1 MKLPIRLLAAA
12 LPLLLA
18 ACVHKEAVR
27 PQPKADYAVLLNE
40 QRAREH
46 LLATTDHWVLQGKI
60 GVSGQVNG
68 KKDGGSGTLTW
79 TQNGQTY
86 DFVVR
91 GPVGS
96 KSFKLTVTPEGATL
110 EGLEGGP
117 QRSPVVESLV
127 QNTLGWQVPFRNLRA
142 GAIVGSGTV
151 SNKDAKRG
159 YCCIAEKRCLETI
172 EDGSAHTEFMKFG
185 DTVKIEMFDE
195 AGKSIF
201 GSIDQAVAPLEGGL

>member
-46 LLATTDHWVLQGKI
+46 LLANTDHWVLQGKI
-60 GVSGQVNG
+60 GVVGEVNG

-79 TQNGQTY
+79 TQNGTSY

-91 GPVGS
+91 GPVGA
-96 KSFKLTVTPEGATL
+96 KSFKLSVSPEWAVL
-110 EGLEGGP
+110 EGLDGGP
-117 QRSPVVESLV
+117 QRSTDPETVVQNALGWHVPLRDLRAWVLGIRADSGPADLTFGSDGLPSTLTQDGWTISYPAWDTTREPAVPTKIFASNPPYSVRLSVESWNI
-127 QNTLGWQVPFRNLRA
+127 Q
-142 GAIVGSGTV
+142 
-151 SNKDAKRG
+151 
-159 YCCIAEKRCLETI
+159 
-172 EDGSAHTEFMKFG
+172 
-185 DTVKIEMFDE
+185 
-195 AGKSIF
+195 
-201 GSIDQAVAPLEGGL
+201 

>member
-27 PQPKADYAVLLNE
+27 PQPKTDYAVLLNE

-46 LLATTDHWVLQGKI
+46 LLAKTDHWVLQGKI
-60 GVSGQVNG
+60 GVSGQING

-79 TQNGQTY
+79 TQNGESY
-86 DFVVR
+86 EFVVR

-117 QRSPVVESLV
+117 QRSPDVESLV
-127 QNTLGWQVPFRNLRA
+127 QNTLGWQVPFHDLRA
-142 GAIVGSGTV
+142 WVLGTRADSGP
-151 SNKDAKRG
+151 
-159 YCCIAEKRCLETI
+159 AEL
-172 EDGSAHTEFMKFG
+172 KFG
-185 DTVKIEMFDE
+185 DDGLPMSLTQDGWTVTYPGWDSKREPALPTKVFASNPTNSVRLSVESWTI
-195 AGKSIF
+195 
-201 GSIDQAVAPLEGGL
+201 Q

>member
-18 ACVHKEAVR
+18 ACAPKETAR

-46 LLATTDHWVLQGKI
+46 LLAKADHWVLQGKI
-60 GVSGQVNG
+60 GVSGEVNG

-79 TQNGQTY
+79 TQNGESY

-96 KSFKLTVTPEGATL
+96 KSFKLSVTPDGAVL
-110 EGLEGGP
+110 EGLDGGP
-117 QRSPVVESLV
+117 QRSPDAESLV
-127 QNTLGWQVPFRNLRA
+127 QNALGWRVPLRNLRA
-142 GAIVGSGTV
+142 WVLGTRADSGPAELQFGNDGLPATLAQDGWTV
-151 SNKDAKRG
+151 SYPAWDASREPAVPSKVFVSNPPYSVR
-159 YCCIAEKRCLETI
+159 LSI
-172 EDGSAHTEFMKFG
+172 ESWN
-185 DTVKIEMFDE
+185 I
-195 AGKSIF
+195 
-201 GSIDQAVAPLEGGL
+201 QQ

>member
-18 ACVHKEAVR
+18 ACVHKEAVK

-46 LLATTDHWVLQGKI
+46 LLVKTDHWVLQGKI
-60 GVSGQVNG
+60 GVAGEVNG

-79 TQNGQTY
+79 TQNGESY

-96 KSFKLTVTPEGATL
+96 KSFKLTVTPDGAVL
-110 EGLEGGP
+110 EGLDGGP
-117 QRSPVVESLV
+117 QRSPDAESLV
-127 QNTLGWQVPFRNLRA
+127 QNALGWHVPLRNLRA
-142 GAIVGSGTV
+142 WVLGTRADSGPA
-151 SNKDAKRG
+151 D
-159 YCCIAEKRCLETI
+159 I
-172 EDGSAHTEFMKFG
+172 KFG
-185 DTVKIEMFDE
+185 DDGLPAALIQDGWTVSYPAWNTTREP
-195 AGKSIF
+195 
-201 GSIDQAVAPLEGGL
+201 AVPSKVFASNPPYSVRLSVESWNIQ